1 MSRLF
6 GFGPRLARR
15 SIWLLGAWAAACG
28 AATEPTWHESARRIV
43 PRDTSGGPGSGAHG
57 AGAGSSKGDQAGDES
72 NGPVGGDGDPATGPV
87 PDAMG
92 TSGQSDPSSDDSS
105 PSTDGSGVGDD
116 VLVPNPPDDEFIPDD
131 ETSDEETNGDG
142 TGGDDDTEPMQAICA
157 TEPLWVS
164 GDIAASPDVATPTSW
179 LVPASDS
186 SAIGWTL
193 LSERPIPQR
202 FQFGTGNLEVF
213 PDSQVEQECAA
224 FTPPWTDLVS
234 THAISTEMLGRV
246 LPCPSESVV
255 PSGALS
261 GGAVALTPDGSR
273 LLKVRCAVDHTELE
287 VFTLGTTNELTATYA
302 LSGTACPTRMLATD
316 DFALIADN
324 APALRYIDLLDGSEL
339 FNLTLPGPAG
349 QIDATQRA
357 DRVLLSTLRSDLID
371 LQPGRFMADALVVS
385 VPVSTLRDTPGQNM
399 ASSRLSFVSG
409 GALVSDETS
418 SPGYIQLPGALHP
431 VGTLTA
437 TFGPDEDLVV
447 LDTETS
453 DAIVL
458 EPGVVPDEL
467 LEQEPRSAGLPTALE
482 FSADGQ
488 FLARVRGGQLAVF
501 ACTQRPRR

>member
-6 GFGPRLARR
+6 GFGPCWTRR
-15 SIWLLGAWAAACG
+15 SGWLLGVWLAACG
-28 AATEPTWHESARRIV
+28 AATEPTWHEPARKIV
-43 PRDTSGGPGSGAHG
+43 PRDVRGSGSDAHG
-57 AGAGSSKGDQAGDES
+57 TGAGSSESDPAGGESHSPAGSAGDPTAVIPP
-72 NGPVGGDGDPATGPV
+72 GAVDTD
-87 PDAMG
+87 D
-92 TSGQSDPSSDDSS
+92 QSDPSSDDSS
-105 PSTDGSGVGDD
+105 PTSDDEGSGIGDD
-116 VLVPNPPDDEFIPDD
+116 VLVPNRPDDELLPDD
-131 ETSDEETNGDG
+131 ETSGEQTSGE
-142 TGGDDDTEPMQAICA
+142 DDEPMQAICA

-164 GDIAASPDVATPTSW
+164 GDIAASPDIATSTSW

-193 LSERPIPQR
+193 LSDRPIPQR
-202 FQFGTGNLEVF
+202 FQFGTGNLEMF
-213 PDSQVEQECAA
+213 PDSQVEHECAT

-234 THAISTEMLGRV
+234 THAISTELLGRV
-246 LPCPSESVV
+246 LPCPSESVI

-273 LLKVRCAVDHTELE
+273 LLKVRCDADHTELQ
-287 VFTLGTTNELTATYA
+287 VFALGTTNELTATYA

-316 DFALIADN
+316 EFALIADN

-349 QIDATQRA
+349 QIDATENA

-409 GALVSDETS
+409 GALVSDEAS

-431 VGTLTA
+431 AGTLTA

-453 DAIVL
+453 TAVVL
-458 EPGVVPDEL
+458 EPGSVPDEL

-501 ACTQRPRR
+501 ACTQQPRR